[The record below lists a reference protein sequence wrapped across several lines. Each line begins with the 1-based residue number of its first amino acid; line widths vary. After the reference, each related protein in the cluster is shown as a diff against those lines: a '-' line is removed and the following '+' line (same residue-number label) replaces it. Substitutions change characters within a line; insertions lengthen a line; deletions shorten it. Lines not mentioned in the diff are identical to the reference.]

1 MHNALK
7 DNKEKLENLKD
18 EMEKFLESEK
28 TTAADIQKVIRWLAH
43 TQLAHTDTWGP
54 SISSYWNIMMNL
66 NALLKIVWLVPDSCD
81 YPDTNEYHFSATN
94 DLSLPIS
101 DNELDTLID
110 DLSLAL
116 NQINLDGADLDV
128 VLPG

>member
-43 TQLAHTDTWGP
+43 TQLTHTDTWGP
-54 SISSYWNIMMNL
+54 SISSYWYIMMNL

>member
-1 MHNALK
+1 
-7 DNKEKLENLKD
+7 
-18 EMEKFLESEK
+18 
-28 TTAADIQKVIRWLAH
+28 
-43 TQLAHTDTWGP
+43 
-54 SISSYWNIMMNL
+54 MMNL
-66 NALLKIVWLVPDSCD
+66 NAFLKNIWLVPDSWD
-81 YPDTNEYHFSATN
+81 YPDTVEYHFSATN

-128 VLPG
+128 VLPGWCKRHSDCIKNVSWIVLQQFIDCNKEMLKVH